1 MSNLIVALAVVA
13 CLGLSI
19 SLVVNAWASRFH
31 RSVAGVLLAA
41 AGLSIGEWLDTSN
54 LESSRFSLISCFLS
68 ELLLVVML
76 FDVAR
81 SFNRVPESGVTMADR
96 LRYVPAVLA
105 CGLAVWI
112 IVMAL
117 MVPSSQAERTEL
129 NGGLSVIGSETYVFL
144 LLMYA
149 VSIAYFEELLRTLPG
164 QIVYKLKFVL
174 IGLVALAGFRIFV
187 LSQTIF
193 SDGQQLDAATN
204 GSAILVVVGLMTYGF
219 LRTQFQSVADRV
231 YISPK
236 VLYGSLTFLVVGGYL
251 FVVGV
256 LSEMVRALG
265 ISFGVAVS
273 VIFVLL
279 ALVGLAILLL
289 SRSART
295 SMRILVARNFYRS
308 KYDYRAQWLEV
319 TEVFRER
326 DSVDAIWDGL
336 LGLLSR
342 TFSAGRISVW
352 YKVEAEGRFHQVRST
367 NTDPPAEPLE
377 ASHRLIQALAA
388 TDRPLAVDL
397 VGLLPQDP
405 FIRATRA
412 VLCVP
417 IHAESELLG
426 MIALNGD
433 VAGVPYGQDD
443 HDLLKTI
450 AHHVGVLLAHARLAD
465 ERQGSAEL
473 EALHRFSAFCLHDLK
488 NLAARL
494 SLVVQNADLHGRD
507 PVFQES
513 VMRTVNDTAQKMTV
527 LMSKLSLKAF
537 ELPQSVSLERV
548 DVPSLIEDTIA
559 PLRGGRSPHWWIT
572 AEPVPPIVAVREE
585 IQQVLLNILLNAKQ
599 AVGEEG
605 EVRIT
610 LRQLNRVVVLTVEDT
625 GCGIPP
631 ERLRSLFH
639 PVQSSRPGGLGI
651 GLYHCRRI
659 VEGYGGM
666 IQIRSVVGQGTNV
679 RIELPLPSLSVV
691 QPSDAREQSVVSS

>member
-1 MSNLIVALAVVA
+1 MSNLIVALAVVG

-41 AGLSIGEWLDTSN
+41 AGVSLGEWLDTRN

-81 SFNRVPESGVTMADR
+81 SFNRVYDSGVTIADR
-96 LRYVPAVLA
+96 LRYMPAILA

-112 IVMAL
+112 ILMAL
-117 MVPSSQAERTEL
+117 VVPSSLVERTEMS
-129 NGGLSVIGSETYVFL
+129 GGLSVIGSVTYVFL

-149 VSIAYFEELLRTLPG
+149 VSIAYFEELLRTLPD
-164 QIVYKLKFVL
+164 QVVYKLKFVL

-193 SDGQQLDAATN
+193 QEGQRLGAATN
-204 GSAILVVVGLMTYGF
+204 GSAVLVVVGLMTYGF
-219 LRTQFQSVADRV
+219 LRTQFESVADRA
-231 YISPK
+231 YLSPK

-279 ALVGLAILLL
+279 ALVGLAILVL

-319 TEVFRER
+319 TEVFRDR

-342 TFSAGRISVW
+342 TFSAGRISLW
-352 YKVEAEGRFHQVRST
+352 YKIETEGRFHQVRST
-367 NTDPPAEPLE
+367 NTESPPEPLE
-377 ASHRLIQALAA
+377 VFHCLIRSLAE
-388 TDRPLAVDL
+388 TDRPLAVDM
-397 VGLLPQDP
+397 VELLLQDP
-405 FIRATRA
+405 FVKVTGA

-417 IHAESELLG
+417 IRSESELIG
-426 MIALNGD
+426 FIALSGD

-443 HDLLKTI
+443 HDLLRAM
-450 AHHVGVLLAHARLAD
+450 AHHAGVLLAHARLAE

-494 SLVVQNADLHGRD
+494 SLVAQNADLHGQD
-507 PVFQES
+507 PAFQVS
-513 VMRTVNDTAQKMTV
+513 AMKTVSDTAKKMTA

-537 ELPQSVSLERV
+537 QAPTIAEPELV
-548 DVPSLIEDTIA
+548 DMLPMIEDIVA
-559 PLRGGRSPHWWIT
+559 SLRERRQCWRIT
-572 AEPVPPIVAVREE
+572 VEPVPPIMIVREE
-585 IQQVLLNILLNAKQ
+585 LQQVLLNILLNAKQ

-605 EVRIT
+605 EIRIA
-610 LRQLNRVVVLTVEDT
+610 LMHLKRAVVLTVEDT
-625 GCGIPP
+625 GCGIAP
-631 ERLRSLFH
+631 ERLRSMFR

-666 IQIRSVVGQGTNV
+666 IQIRSAVGQGTNV
-679 RIELPLPSLSVV
+679 RIELPLSSLSMA
-691 QPSDAREQSVVSS
+691 QPSNTRGQSVVSS